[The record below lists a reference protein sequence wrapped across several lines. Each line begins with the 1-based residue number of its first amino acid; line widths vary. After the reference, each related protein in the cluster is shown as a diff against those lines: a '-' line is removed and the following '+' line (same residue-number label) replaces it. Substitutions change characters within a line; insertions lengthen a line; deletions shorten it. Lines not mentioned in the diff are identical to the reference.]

1 MKRILT
7 IIAIALSF
15 SFNAYADYFL
25 VGPSDMLNLKTG
37 SNYVYLEPIF
47 DFSYY
52 LVNEENKTW
61 DSGKFDYYEDDFNNV
76 EGTFTDYFGAG
87 INVQFVGYYHIILEE
102 TANNSLIVSIHK
114 CAVEAVAATSATC
127 TTDGNVAYY
136 KCTTCNKMYSDIELQ
151 NELSLSDVTIP
162 AGHSYEEVQNA
173 DISYSHKCT
182 AEGCG
187 YVADLYVKINGEDVE
202 ATKDGDV
209 LKVSSLALT
218 DDKGY
223 SCEATFTTGTATYSR
238 TMTNQWGTL
247 CLPMSLTVDDSNCE
261 YFTLESAANDE
272 ITLSKITDST
282 IPAGMPVIVRCTSVE
297 SGISVA
303 ESDVEICTAPAE
315 GSSTDGLTLTGTFTE
330 KDVTGQSGYYFADDS
345 FCNIG
350 DNEVIIAPFRAYLA
364 GAMSGDAS
372 QLEIRTVDDTA
383 TAIDMLNATGS
394 DEATAVYDLQGRKL
408 KSLQQGVNIVKMS
421 NGQTKKV
428 IIK

>member
-37 SNYVYLEPIF
+37 SNYVYLEPLF
-47 DFSYY
+47 AFSYN
-52 LVNEENKTW
+52 LANEENKTW

-173 DISYSHKCT
+173 DMSYSHKCT

-247 CLPMSLTVDDSNCE
+247 CLPMSLTIDDSNCE

-297 SGISVA
+297 SGISFA

-315 GSSTDGLTLTGTFTE
+315 GSSADGLTLTGTFTE
-330 KDVTGQSGYYFADDS
+330 DTSDKVGYFIANDC
-345 FCNIG
+345 FWNIDG
-350 DNEVIIAPFRAYLA
+350 NKVKTAPFRAYLA
-364 GAMSGDAS
+364 GSIPSNARKLS
-372 QLEIRTVDDTA
+372 IRFTDDTA
-383 TAIDMLNATGS
+383 TAIDMLNAADSSKASGI
-394 DEATAVYDLQGRKL
+394 YDLQGHCIN
-408 KSLQQGVNIVKMS
+408 SLQQGVNIVKMA
-421 NGQTKKV
+421 NGQTKKIV
-428 IIK
+428 IK